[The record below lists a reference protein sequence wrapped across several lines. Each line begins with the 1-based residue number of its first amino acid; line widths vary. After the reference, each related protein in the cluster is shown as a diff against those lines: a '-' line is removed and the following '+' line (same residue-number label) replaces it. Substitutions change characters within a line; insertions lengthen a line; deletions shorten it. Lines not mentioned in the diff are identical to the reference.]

1 MSDPRLDAIRAVMPP
16 RGTPHHEMPAYM
28 QRDQQAVNDAHE
40 SLDALAAELER
51 VKAALR
57 NRDHVIDLF
66 QAAIRAHPRW
76 CGYRKEA
83 PGDSMLNDALR
94 AAEALTVVEPCDHQ
108 PEWIT
113 DGVCQACFAL
123 AGGARAAQ
131 EDK

>member
-1 MSDPRLDAIRAVMPP
+1 MRTQWTDRELILTENA
-16 RGTPHHEMPAYM
+16 E
-28 QRDQQAVNDAHE
+28 
-40 SLDALAAELER
+40 LLLAELER
-51 VKAALR
+51 VTAALR

>member
-1 MSDPRLDAIRAVMPP
+1 MSGTQARLDAIRAHVCEARRM
-16 RGTPHHEMPAYM
+16 RTQWTDRELILTENA
-28 QRDQQAVNDAHE
+28 E
-40 SLDALAAELER
+40 LLLAELER
-51 VKAALR
+51 VTAALR

-76 CGYRKEA
+76 CGYR
-83 PGDSMLNDALR
+83 
-94 AAEALTVVEPCDHQ
+94 EALTVVEPCDHQ

-113 DGVCQACFAL
+113 DGVCQACFAAL

>member
-1 MSDPRLDAIRAVMPP
+1 MSGTQARLDAIRAHVCEARRM
-16 RGTPHHEMPAYM
+16 RTQWTDRELILTENA
-28 QRDQQAVNDAHE
+28 E
-40 SLDALAAELER
+40 LLLAELER
-51 VKAALR
+51 VTAALR

-113 DGVCQACFAL
+113 DGVCQACFAAL